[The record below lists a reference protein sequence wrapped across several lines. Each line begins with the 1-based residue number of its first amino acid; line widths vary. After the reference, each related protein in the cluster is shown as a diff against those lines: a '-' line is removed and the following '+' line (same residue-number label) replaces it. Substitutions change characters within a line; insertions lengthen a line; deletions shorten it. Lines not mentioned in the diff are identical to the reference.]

1 MPKFPKYGIFC
12 PFQYVK
18 FSEPIS
24 HTKHNS
30 LINCPLMQQSTHIYH
45 THIFSTFPLQTTTA
59 TIHHQ
64 INTKQHPNPTNAK
77 TPRRL
82 KCDSTAI
89 VHQLFSQQANLHRTH
104 NEPTPNP
111 LWTLTP
117 HPGKEKRPPPT
128 HKIHIKHRHPFPP
141 LHSNS
146 RFQSSPLP
154 LPSLLTM

>member
-1 MPKFPKYGIFC
+1 MPKFPKNGIFC
-12 PFQYVK
+12 PFLYVK
-18 FSEPIS
+18 FSEQ
-24 HTKHNS
+24 TKHTNHKS
-30 LINCPLMQQSTHIYH
+30 LINCLLIQQSTQTHR
-45 THIFSTFPLQTTTA
+45 THIFSSTIIQSITT

-64 INTKQHPNPTNAK
+64 INAKQHPAPTNAK
-77 TPRRL
+77 APRRL

-104 NEPTPNP
+104 TEPTPNP